1 MRTGSLIPFVLLTGV
16 LFTAQLDAAG
26 LEGED
31 PGPET
36 PKTDVEFNAGDIRVR
51 IAGHSGKI
59 QFWNDAQE
67 EGSKRF
73 LLEFNGL
80 YELPPG
86 TALPPTTDT
95 LTVNTFNTFANQD
108 FTFSDFTQ
116 FDFPGF
122 VEGEPVASKNI
133 DFTAP
138 LMLDGQ
144 ATTLTVR
151 TYLFLESGAIDVDG
165 ESFDVEAGYL
175 KFTVEIE
182 GWPFLD
188 MSNELVLEMAIKTP
202 GMTPQ
207 RVGEEIELGDEG
219 FLVLASTAVID
230 STEAAPDGVV
240 VDVPTELIQSGSVG
254 RLYFIFPS
262 FSDNLTYDPLIF
274 SNFQAVAAAG
284 DFWILLR

>member
-1 MRTGSLIPFVLLTGV
+1 MRAGWLIPFVLLTAV
-16 LFTAQLDAAG
+16 WLAAPIDAAAQK
-26 LEGED
+26 EED
-31 PGPET
+31 PSPDIPIGELEFGVG
-36 PKTDVEFNAGDIRVR
+36 DVRVR

-67 EGSKRF
+67 EGSKKF

-80 YELPPG
+80 FELPPG

-122 VEGEPVASKNI
+122 VAGETVASKNI

-138 LMLDGQ
+138 LMVDGQ

-165 ESFDVEAGYL
+165 ESLDVESGYL
-175 KFTVEIE
+175 KFTVEIV

-188 MSNELVLEMAIKTP
+188 MSNELVLEMAVKTP

-207 RVGEEIELGDEG
+207 RVGEEVDLGDQG

-230 STEAAPDGVV
+230 SGEAAPDGVV

-254 RLYFIFPS
+254 RFYFIFPS

-274 SNFQAVAAAG
+274 SNFQAMAAAG